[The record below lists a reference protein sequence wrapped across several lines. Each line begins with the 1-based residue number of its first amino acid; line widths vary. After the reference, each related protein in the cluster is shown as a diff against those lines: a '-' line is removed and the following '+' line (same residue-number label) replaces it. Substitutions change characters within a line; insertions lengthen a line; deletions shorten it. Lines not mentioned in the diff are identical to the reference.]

1 MRLMSSS
8 IDAKFARRKILSTPD
23 PDPDIER
30 IKEMLRS
37 VARAKELRL
46 KQLAREEKNK
56 IDYNNN
62 VMPDEQINV
71 DSAYEFIENPDL
83 NNTHIKSNSHY
94 SWLIHENKRSLYYA
108 FSSGYVYRCNKEDI
122 KPAGG
127 VPPSKWVRLRP
138 KLKNS
143 TWCVQIDHKYYP
155 LKQIIAKSF
164 TRAWQ
169 PNYRIYFKDMDEKN
183 CNVNNLIIK
192 QYSIEQNKGRHRA
205 IEFLIDGEWKEF
217 KSIKEAARALY
228 VSVSTMKRF
237 IYGWYADPTN
247 DKRILNGYEFRF
259 VREKPDKP
267 EEKPGQ

>member
-1 MRLMSSS
+1 
-8 IDAKFARRKILSTPD
+8 
-23 PDPDIER
+23 
-30 IKEMLRS
+30 
-37 VARAKELRL
+37 
-46 KQLAREEKNK
+46 
-56 IDYNNN
+56 
-62 VMPDEQINV
+62 
-71 DSAYEFIENPDL
+71 
-83 NNTHIKSNSHY
+83 
-94 SWLIHENKRSLYYA
+94 
-108 FSSGYVYRCNKEDI
+108 
-122 KPAGG
+122 
-127 VPPSKWVRLRP
+127 
-138 KLKNS
+138 
-143 TWCVQIDHKYYP
+143 
-155 LKQIIAKSF
+155 
-164 TRAWQ
+164 
-169 PNYRIYFKDMDEKN
+169 MDEKN